1 MKYETRAMLQ
11 SGGGAIVNT
20 SSALGQ
26 VGQYNMPAYS
36 ASKAGVLGL
45 TRATAL
51 DYATN
56 NIRVNAIMPGVIETP
71 MTKEGVFVKVPGLEE
86 ILLAQHPIG
95 RFGQPEEV
103 ANVALFLC
111 SGAASYV
118 TGHALAVDGANMA
131 I

>member
-1 MKYETRAMLQ
+1 
-11 SGGGAIVNT
+11 
-20 SSALGQ
+20 
-26 VGQYNMPAYS
+26 MPAYC

-51 DYATN
+51 DYATK

-71 MTKEGVFVKVPGLEE
+71 MTKEGVFKIPGLEE

-95 RFGQPEEV
+95 RFGQPEEIASV
-103 ANVALFLC
+103 AVFLC
-111 SGAASYV
+111 SDAASFV
-118 TGHALAVDGANMA
+118 TGHAMAVDGAITA